1 MVIPS
6 VGLGNG
12 LVAIKHLPEGTTT
25 TIPCQI
31 VSPGLSE
38 LKSEAHHNCKS
49 HHEYREEFATV
60 LSLIWKSQYLGK
72 TVFILKRALV
82 SPPDQGL

>member
-1 MVIPS
+1 MVLPS
-6 VGLGNG
+6 VGPGNG

-49 HHEYREEFATV
+49 HHEYREEFASIIY
-60 LSLIWKSQYLGK
+60 SLPMNHIYEVVMKISQSNA
-72 TVFILKRALV
+72 II
-82 SPPDQGL
+82 